1 MLPRRVRDLERLG
14 RMSSIERSYRETAKD
29 YAYRIIRDSIV
40 NFGKKPGETISDMEI
55 SQQLGISR
63 TPVREAIMKLKGES
77 DIIDIFPQRGMR
89 VALIDMDLVRQARL
103 LRVTLE
109 KEVAMDCCDYAS
121 PDDITRLEEN
131 LALQEFFCGRGMFR
145 ELFQKDNEF
154 HHELFCISRN
164 EMLYRV
170 VAAVSI
176 HYDRVRNLES
186 EDLAHSQN
194 TIADHRAILDAVQAG
209 DRERAGREIEN
220 HLGRYLM
227 NVKGL
232 IEKYPEYF
240 VPQDEHAGLPGA
252 ADGAAGKKD

>member
-1 MLPRRVRDLERLG
+1 MLTRRVRGLERFE

-121 PDDITRLEEN
+121 AEDLARLDEN
-131 LALQEFFCGRGMFR
+131 LALQEFYCERGLLQDLLRM
-145 ELFQKDNEF
+145 DNEF
-154 HHELFCISRN
+154 HRQLFCISRN

-170 VAAVSI
+170 VTAVSI
-176 HYDRVRNLES
+176 HYDRVRNLEA
-186 EDLAHSQN
+186 EDLAHSKN
-194 TIADHRAILDAVQAG
+194 TVADHRGILDAIRDG

-240 VPQDEHAGLPGA
+240 VPQEEHAGLPGA